1 MRYDRTMRHGPALT
15 ALAALITLIP
25 LIVAAPVAAEEPE
38 IVAATVTRMATAYRV
53 DVTVRHPDTGW
64 DHYAD
69 GWEVLD
75 GSARGSAIG
84 PCIIRMSMNSP
95 SPARSPSI
103 CPRARATSSSARIAR
118 SMAGARRAFASWS
131 RPDMAQ
137 PPCFAPRPRRRGPK
151 SAASPRITPETVA
164 IIPAALT
171 ALDWP
176 SQIGPYP
183 AST

>member
-75 GSARGSAIG
+75 GS
-84 PCIIRMSMNSP
+84 
-95 SPARSPSI
+95 
-103 CPRARATSSSARIAR
+103 
-118 SMAGARRAFASWS
+118 GARLGYRPLHHPHVDEQPFTRSLTLDLPEGTREVFIRAHCPVDGWGAARFRLAV
-131 RPDMAQ
+131 
-137 PPCFAPRPRRRGPK
+137 AP
-151 SAASPRITPETVA
+151 
-164 IIPAALT
+164 
-171 ALDWP
+171 
-176 SQIGPYP
+176 
-183 AST
+183 